1 MERIMKPEDVEIGM
15 EIRNG
20 FGIYEVASIEE
31 NKYCDGGYGIGTVDG
46 YYFSINERIKVETK

>member
-1 MERIMKPEDVEIGM
+1 MKPEDVEIGM

-20 FGIYEVASIEE
+20 FGIYEVSSIEE

-46 YYFSINERIKVETK
+46 YYFSINECIKVETI